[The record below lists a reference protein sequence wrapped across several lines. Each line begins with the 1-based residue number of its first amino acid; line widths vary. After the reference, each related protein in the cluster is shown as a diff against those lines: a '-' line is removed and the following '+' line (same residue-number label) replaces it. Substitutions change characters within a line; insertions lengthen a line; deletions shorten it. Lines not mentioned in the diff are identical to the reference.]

1 MYEDFVLLLKKSI
14 FKKALDVLDAYLA
27 DSPEDVY
34 LLTQKANILWNMNKY
49 DDAYSCIQQ
58 ADALSSG
65 DGLLEY
71 TAGRLLWSMGMYKE
85 SIERWNRII
94 RADDIQM
101 DLYGYGKRWFDAV
114 QNDARYY
121 KADCL
126 FKLYKDKEALQLVK
140 EHLKNRKKGLQ
151 SDFTIGEV
159 RSFMRMLSYSDSTIQ
174 RDMNACRVLKQ
185 QQAERIV
192 KHINRL
198 KDGKEWYSL
207 EIYLKRKSRE
217 FPMDYWLKM
226 ELVEHYYRLKDK
238 RCLEY
243 AEEIY
248 RMVPND
254 MLVAFDYACSLY
266 LNGKLCDSL
275 NVLKTIQGK
284 GLDYI
289 AYSEHGE
296 GLQWARNLMK
306 RTRSLMER
314 INGDQRRLFANEAT

>member
-1 MYEDFVLLLKKSI
+1 MYEDFVLLLKKSK

-174 RDMNACRVLKQ
+174 RDLNACRVLKQ
-185 QQAERIV
+185 QQAERII

-198 KDGKEWYSL
+198 KDGKEWGAL
-207 EIYLKRKSRE
+207 EIYLKRKSQE

-226 ELVEHYYRLKDK
+226 ELVEHYCHLKDK
-238 RCLEY
+238 RCLDY

-248 RMVPND
+248 QQAPND
-254 MLVAFDYACSLY
+254 MLVSYYYAYSLY
-266 LNGKLCDSL
+266 LNGKLCESL
-275 NVLKTIQGK
+275 NVLRSIKEK
-284 GLDYI
+284 GIDYM
-289 AYSEHGE
+289 AYNEHGE
-296 GLQWARNLMK
+296 GMRWAKKLMK
-306 RTRSLMER
+306 CIDSLMNQ
-314 INGDQRRLFANEAT
+314 IMTSGYGDHED